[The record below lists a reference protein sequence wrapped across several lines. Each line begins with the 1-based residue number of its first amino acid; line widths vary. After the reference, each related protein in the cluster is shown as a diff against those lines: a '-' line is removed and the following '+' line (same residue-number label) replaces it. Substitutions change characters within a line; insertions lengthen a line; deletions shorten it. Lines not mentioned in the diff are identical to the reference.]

1 MSLHQEE
8 EVFLFQFSP
17 LFMCFTDEELIERG
31 RENGGD
37 RERGGERGDKK
48 KLQDEGK
55 DREKARKVTD
65 GRCGRHTSVLI
76 RVAFCQ

>member
-1 MSLHQEE
+1 MEE
-8 EVFLFQFSP
+8 TE
-17 LFMCFTDEELIERG
+17 
-31 RENGGD
+31 
-37 RERGGERGDKK
+37 RERGERGQK
-48 KLQDEGK
+48 KLKDEGK

>member
-1 MSLHQEE
+1 MSLQQEE

-37 RERGGERGDKK
+37 REREGGEGTKK
-48 KLQDEGK
+48 AEG
-55 DREKARKVTD
+55 
-65 GRCGRHTSVLI
+65 
-76 RVAFCQ
+76 